1 MTTVHPRRP
10 ARKYGPDEDPAVAET
25 DAVLEALSLRKPAA
39 SLDAMVGLL
48 SALIDDVDQPWPS
61 GPATPPIDQRRSSVS
76 ITPST

>member
-25 DAVLEALSLRKPAA
+25 DAVLEALSLREPAA

-48 SALIDDVDQPWPS
+48 SALIDDVDQQGPS
-61 GPATPPIDQRRSSVS
+61 VPTNRPPISGVLRCR
-76 ITPST
+76 

>member
-25 DAVLEALSLRKPAA
+25 DAVLEALSLRKPAT

-48 SALIDDVDQPWPS
+48 SALIDDVDQQGPS
-61 GPATPPIDQRRSSVS
+61 GSTTPLTDQRRSSVS